1 MLCLFRGGRK
11 LTSNE
16 GDLSA
21 PVLLLEF
28 AQGDACLRVAFAIE
42 KRARELDRS
51 DGMAGQWHALP

>member
-1 MLCLFRGGRK
+1 VLCLFRGGRK

-28 AQGDACLRVAFAIE
+28 AQGMPRVAFAIE

-51 DGMAGQWHALP
+51 DGMAG